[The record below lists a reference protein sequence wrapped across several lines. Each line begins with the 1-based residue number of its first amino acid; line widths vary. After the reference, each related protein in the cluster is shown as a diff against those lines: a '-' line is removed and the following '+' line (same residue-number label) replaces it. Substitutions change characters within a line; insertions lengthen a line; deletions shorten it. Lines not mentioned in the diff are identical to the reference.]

1 MKFPGDCIICK
12 QKIRI
17 NEIGYWAKG
26 LGVIHEKC
34 YSKLDSRLKIVK
46 TQSIIE
52 PKIEIPKKF
61 LVDFEINESQLKILE
76 NPKEIET
83 AQNILIKIMTSNV
96 TKQSK
101 IRRGLKNKNPKKV
114 KEKKIKN
121 IKISND
127 ELHPFD
133 PFTAFWIKP
142 HNLWWAYKKLE
153 NVPNPRY
160 QNLFGADEP
169 KWEEKKS
176 VYRNHP
182 VCEVNPSLF
191 GSSKVIGAFVSDNDG
206 NTYLATKGIGGV
218 HGFGEHRKIIESIF
232 SKKSKS
238 YSIQRS
244 EGKQELYLISKL
256 NYDEALSQI
265 SFFIQNIQNLKKQF
279 DEILTNKPLKYLK
292 DIIDKK
298 MSQENDI
305 SSTHTKENETL
316 DDFSDNGSDSLV
328 YSRGTVQGK
337 FRELLLEEYDGKC
350 TFCGFNE
357 PEYLIGA
364 HIVPHEKML
373 KDEPENVGN
382 PIDGLLLC
390 RLCDNAFEIGDIK
403 LDENYNII
411 KSQKLIN
418 SNNPSVNSWISK
430 INEKIII
437 KSDAKYAPSLEY
449 IRKKLKL
456 VS

>member
-1 MKFPGDCIICK
+1 MSWERTLMKFPGDCIICK

-232 SKKSKS
+232 LECYEELAIKQLESVSKQNSDWSLKAK
-238 YSIQRS
+238 
-244 EGKQELYLISKL
+244 EKL
-256 NYDEALSQI
+256 E
-265 SFFIQNIQNLKKQF
+265 K
-279 DEILTNKPLKYLK
+279 
-292 DIIDKK
+292 
-298 MSQENDI
+298 
-305 SSTHTKENETL
+305 
-316 DDFSDNGSDSLV
+316 
-328 YSRGTVQGK
+328 
-337 FRELLLEEYDGKC
+337 
-350 TFCGFNE
+350 TFGFN
-357 PEYLIGA
+357 
-364 HIVPHEKML
+364 
-373 KDEPENVGN
+373 
-382 PIDGLLLC
+382 
-390 RLCDNAFEIGDIK
+390 
-403 LDENYNII
+403 
-411 KSQKLIN
+411 
-418 SNNPSVNSWISK
+418 
-430 INEKIII
+430 
-437 KSDAKYAPSLEY
+437 
-449 IRKKLKL
+449 
-456 VS
+456 